1 MRQAQRVT
9 VTHAVEC
16 RPMLLAIAAK
26 ATVLMKVFMPR
37 GKLIQALSI
46 AVSALPGHP
55 VGDALAQTFCE
66 QNLWVPFLLDGSQ
79 P

>member
-26 ATVLMKVFMPR
+26 ATVLMTVFMHR

-55 VGDALAQTFCE
+55 VGADALRAKLVGTFSPGR
-66 QNLWVPFLLDGSQ
+66 LTAVRM
-79 P
+79 